1 MIKNFFSS
9 VSGKLMLSGFLVL
22 VLLIPLFMVGDLIG
36 ERENRSV
43 NVQQEIASKWGK
55 RQNIAGPF
63 LVKNI
68 TVKRRDPGNNRIF
81 YTEEQKLIL
90 PEKLSITADIR
101 SFEKKRSIY
110 TAVLYETDFVI
121 EGYFS
126 RKQLVAAFG
135 SSNPTKVFLSLKLS
149 DTRGFIADEQK
160 VKFNNST
167 LEFLPGSKIMRFA
180 SGVHAFVNLSDKKTG
195 DKIHFKI
202 TARISGSQALYFN
215 PTAKQTTAKIS
226 SNWQHPKFDG
236 MYLPN
241 KRDINSKGFTA
252 EYQISWLGRSYGQ
265 VITNN
270 DELNNVMAETPAEA
284 TYQASRYDKYNDSHI
299 QSGSNAFGVELIR
312 MANQYQKTERSV
324 KYGIL
329 FLALTFGAFFLSEI
343 LFGLKLHPI
352 QYLMIGSMLVLFF
365 LLLISFSEHLSFI
378 WAYIIATV
386 ASSGVIAVYSLSIL
400 KQGVKSLVPAGLLL
414 GLYAFLYI
422 LLQSEDFA
430 LLVGSLLLFAVV
442 AAAMYLT
449 RKIDWYAIDFDKEK

>member
-1 MIKNFFSS
+1 MMKNFFNS

-36 ERENRSV
+36 EREERSV
-43 NVQQEIASKWGK
+43 SVQQEIASKWGK

-63 LVKNI
+63 LVKNV
-68 TVKRRDPGNNRIF
+68 TVKKRNTKDEVF
-81 YTEEQKLIL
+81 YTKEQKLIL
-90 PEKLSITADIR
+90 PEKLSITANIR

-110 TAVLYETDFVI
+110 TAVLYETDFVM

-135 SSNPTKVFLSLKLS
+135 SSNPAKVFLSLSLS
-149 DTRGFIADEQK
+149 DTRGFIANDQD
-160 VKFNNST
+160 VKLNNMA
-167 LEFLPGSKIMRFA
+167 LEFLPGSQIMRFA
-180 SGVHAFVNLSDKKTG
+180 SGVHAFANLSEQKTG

-215 PTAKQTTAKIS
+215 PTAKQTTANIA

-241 KRDINSKGFTA
+241 KRDVNSKGFTA
-252 EYQISWLGRSYGQ
+252 QYQISWLGRSYGQ
-265 VITNN
+265 VVT
-270 DELNNVMAETPAEA
+270 DKELNNVMAEVTADGGYEK
-284 TYQASRYDKYNDSHI
+284 TRYAKDYHDAYGD
-299 QSGSNAFGVELIR
+299 SGSNAFGVELIR

-378 WAYIIATV
+378 WAYTIATV

-400 KQGVKSLVPAGLLL
+400 KQGAKSLVPAGLLL

-449 RKIDWYAIDFDKEK
+449 RKIDWYAIDFDK